1 MFYLNFI
8 FTSYAYKYKIL
19 YIEFYLLNKL
29 NIVMY
34 RLKNIVSGLVIFDV
48 FGTPSSDIQMI
59 YLGFV
64 VSAVY
69 I

>member
-1 MFYLNFI
+1 
-8 FTSYAYKYKIL
+8 
-19 YIEFYLLNKL
+19 
-29 NIVMY
+29 MY

-64 VSAVY
+64 VSTVY
-69 I
+69 IYNHSK